1 MGFELGITEVGP
13 AEYPLIEVLRQ
24 TIFDEVGHVS
34 RTTLAE
40 DLEGKRDILAL
51 IAHLEGNPVGFKV
64 GHAGDRPGDYYSKAG
79 GVLKEYRR
87 QGLATRMQDWQHRF
101 ARARGYR
108 QAYFN
113 TFNHFPEMILFGLR
127 SGFAPVA
134 AERREL
140 GGMSF
145 RFARSLEEP
154 VRPSP
159 AGLVAVDLQGDARL
173 ELPCDDLK
181 SLHEAVTL
189 GYRLTGLRHD
199 FEAGA
204 TYMILE
210 RPAAAAITPR
220 RPAT

>member
-1 MGFELGITEVGP
+1 MPYELGITEVGP

-34 RTTLAE
+34 RTTIAA
-40 DLEGKRDILAL
+40 DLEGKQDILAL

-64 GHAGDRPGDYYSKAG
+64 GHAGDRPGAYYSKAG

-87 QGLATRMQDWQHRF
+87 QGLAGRMQEWQHRF
-101 ARARGYR
+101 ARGRGYR
-108 QAYFN
+108 QVYFN

-145 RFARSLEEP
+145 RFARSLEQAP
-154 VRPSP
+154 PRISADPSG
-159 AGLVAVDLQGDARL
+159 AADLSVERRV
-173 ELPCDDLK
+173 ELPCDDLN
-181 SLHEAVTL
+181 SLQRAIAQGCHLV
-189 GYRLTGLRHD
+189 GLRHD
-199 FEAGA
+199 FEAET
-204 TYMILE
+204 TYALME
-210 RPAAAAITPR
+210 RPAAVSPR
-220 RPAT
+220 RLAT